1 MKLGIDS
8 SGFTQERIFAVNV
21 PPKLKKRIWTQI
33 RVVSF
38 SAERMIK
45 IRMPVDTGRARAS
58 WGHNSGAMA
67 AVDES
72 IWQEDEDALSLTQGS
87 RVGYIEQLNEGS
99 SKQAPAGFIDVEERK
114 ALDMLSD
121 ALGVEVEALFS
132 ST

>member
-1 MKLGIDS
+1 MKIGIDS
-8 SGFTQERIFAVNV
+8 SGFTSERVFAVNV
-21 PPKLKKRIWTQI
+21 PRNLKRRIWTQI

-38 SAERMIK
+38 SAERNIK

-67 AVDES
+67 SMDES
-72 IWQEDEDALSLTQGS
+72 IWTEDEDRLSLTQGS
-87 RVGYIEQLNEGS
+87 RVGYIEELNEGW

-121 ALGVEVEALFS
+121 ALGVEVEALFN
-132 ST
+132 T